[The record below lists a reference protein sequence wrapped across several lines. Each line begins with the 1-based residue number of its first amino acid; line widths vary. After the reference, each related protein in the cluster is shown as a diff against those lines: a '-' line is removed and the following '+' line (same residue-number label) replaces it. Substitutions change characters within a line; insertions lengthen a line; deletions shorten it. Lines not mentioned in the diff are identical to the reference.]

1 MWSGDE
7 EEVQP
12 LWYDLDKVFKAWQL
26 LTAVAK
32 DFGNSR
38 DPFSNSDD
46 HFSNSRDRFNNS
58 RDRFSDGDGSDG
70 GSETLPE
77 TLRYDLV
84 NTGREY
90 LAKLSN
96 ARFATLA
103 NATDAAAVA
112 KAGKPLSFL
121 TLFLD
126 IKLFVQ

>member
-46 HFSNSRDRFNNS
+46 HFSNSRDRF
-58 RDRFSDGDGSDG
+58 SDGDGSDG
-70 GSETLPE
+70 GGETLPE

-103 NATDAAAVA
+103 NATNAAAVA
-112 KAGKPLSFL
+112 KAGKPLAFL
-121 TLFLD
+121 TLFWD
-126 IKLFVQ
+126 IKRFG